1 MMHSEDTVI
10 FIQVPGAAGAALGGI
25 IDREYGPLKIF
36 AIKERRCC
44 SEYHRLIHS
53 DPAKL
58 AQVSVFRGC
67 MPFGLHRLLSRTS
80 TYITMLC
87 NPVDRVI
94 AEYYSAGGAKRGQGE
109 RLPLERYLRSSETN
123 NIATRLISGRQ
134 SRCGMMYRQCCN
146 ETFALA
152 KENLTLHFRLIGLAE
167 RFKESLALA
176 RLAMGWKI
184 RRYAPI
190 ALLRNGQERE
200 QVESTGRELIAEYNR
215 YDVALY
221 DYALDLFSQ
230 ALAAHGDRVRQAL
243 QEIARAEL
251 VGGFNRLVFR
261 SVAGSIE
268 ACTAVNTAVR
278 SFNMALDL

>member
-1 MMHSEDTVI
+1 MQSQDTVI

-53 DPAKL
+53 DPARL
-58 AQVSVFRGC
+58 ARVSVFRGC

-94 AEYYSAGGAKRGQGE
+94 AEYYCAVGRAGRGEGE
-109 RLPLERYLRSSETN
+109 RLPLERYVRSSETN

-134 SRCGMMYRQCCN
+134 SRCGMMYRHCCN
-146 ETFALA
+146 DTFALA
-152 KENLTLHFRLIGLAE
+152 KENLALHFRFVGLAE
-167 RFKESLALA
+167 RFRESLALA

-200 QVESTGRELIAEYNR
+200 LVEPAGRELIAEYNR

-221 DYALDLFSQ
+221 DYALDLFGQ

-251 VGGFNRLVFR
+251 AGGFNRLVFR

-268 ACTAVNTAVR
+268 ACTAINTAVR